1 MSRLPLLLDAHASS
15 VRTTAAPAARAD
27 PASSAEALVEAI
39 RARHGATWYRT
50 LAFVQETTFHTPD
63 GPRVQPW
70 FEAAALQVWTD
81 RERLVF
87 VRLVERQGEAVSDT
101 RVRDDRPLS
110 GGWIALTVEFYADG
124 VLAQTERSGRV
135 TGQTVRVDGGL
146 ATALTP
152 LSSAPAPRR
161 PRRRRPARPA

>member
-1 MSRLPLLLDAHASS
+1 MAPPTDHRRPAF
-15 VRTTAAPAARAD
+15 RRAARRPSDRPSPDPAA
-27 PASSAEALVEAI
+27 SATALVEAV

-63 GPRVQPW
+63 GPRVQTW
-70 FEAAALQVWTD
+70 FEAAALQVWFD

-101 RVRDDRPLS
+101 RVRDTRVRDYRPLG
-110 GGWIALTVEFYADG
+110 GGWIAPTVEFYADG

-146 ATALTP
+146 ATA
-152 LSSAPAPRR
+152 R
-161 PRRRRPARPA
+161 PR